1 MISTKGI
8 RRIVVT
14 LGGAALLLSACGP
27 SGGSAAST
35 SAPSV
40 SSAPVTSAPPAT
52 SAVAISD
59 FAFQPAALT
68 VPIGTT
74 ITWTNGG
81 ATQHTVTADDD
92 SFDSGSLAVGATY
105 STTAHLAGTIAYHCT
120 IHSQM
125 KGTIVVGP

>member
-1 MISTKGI
+1 MRSSKGI
-8 RRIVVT
+8 RRSIAT
-14 LGGAALLLSACGP
+14 LAGAALLLAACGP
-27 SGGSAAST
+27 SGASATPTPLPAASAAPVPSPA
-35 SAPSV
+35 SATTAV
-40 SSAPVTSAPPAT
+40 S
-52 SAVAISD
+52 ISD

-92 SFDSGSLAVGATY
+92 SFDSGTLAVGATY
-105 STTAHLAGTIAYHCT
+105 STTAHLAGTIAYHCA